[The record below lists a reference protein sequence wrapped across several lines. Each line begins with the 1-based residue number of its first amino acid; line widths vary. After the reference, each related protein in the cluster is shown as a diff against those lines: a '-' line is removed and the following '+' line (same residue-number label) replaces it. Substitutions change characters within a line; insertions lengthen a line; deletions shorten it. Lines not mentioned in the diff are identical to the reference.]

1 MHDSSGS
8 ISGMAPPARTA
19 VYPEGMGSMNFADL
33 REPVSSFTHLAW
45 LLLAIP
51 GTWLLWR
58 RGRSQMS
65 RRVAL
70 LIFGLSLMICYGAS
84 FLYHGVRVPAD
95 EIMAYAVADYI
106 GIFVL
111 IAGTVTPIAWTILEG
126 RLRRNVLVLTWGV
139 AAAGT
144 LQNLIWGTPPLA
156 FATVCY
162 MAMGWGGVFCY
173 FELARRI
180 SHRAM
185 IPIVNGGV
193 CYSVGAILN
202 LMEWPAFYPGVFGH
216 HELFHVFVMAGSL
229 AHFWFILTVVAPYRR
244 PSMPEAVTVAGD
256 PSPARL
262 TARQVAPG

>member
-1 MHDSSGS
+1 
-8 ISGMAPPARTA
+8 
-19 VYPEGMGSMNFADL
+19 MNFADL

-45 LLLAIP
+45 LLLAVP

-58 RGRSQMS
+58 RGQRETS
-65 RRVAL
+65 RRVSL

-84 FLYHGVRVPAD
+84 GLYHGVRVPANRITPF
-95 EIMAYAVADYI
+95 EIADYI

-173 FELARRI
+173 VELARRL

-185 IPIVNGGV
+185 IPIVIGGV
-193 CYSVGAILN
+193 YYSVGAILN

-244 PSMPEAVTVAGD
+244 TPRPEAVPIASD
-256 PSPARL
+256 ANPSRLKAR
-262 TARQVAPG
+262 RVAPG